1 MTDLITINISL
12 PDFQPFNMD
21 TIVCEAPRD
30 WTVDNLKGVVRL
42 ALRTDYKIQNNF
54 EILIFGPDSTEL
66 DDAASVLDLPDE
78 MLDVAINWEE
88 QEEEEEE
95 EE

>member
-1 MTDLITINISL
+1 MEKLIAINMSL
-12 PDFQPFNMD
+12 PDFEPFNMD
-21 TIVCEAPRD
+21 KITCEAPRD
-30 WTVDNLKGVVRL
+30 WTVDNLKGAVRL
-42 ALRTDYKIQNNF
+42 ALRMDYKIQNDF

-66 DDAASVLDLPDE
+66 DDTASVLDLPDE

-95 EE
+95 

>member
-1 MTDLITINISL
+1 MEKLITINMSL
-12 PDFQPFNMD
+12 PDFEPFNMD
-21 TIVCEAPRD
+21 TITCEAPRD
-30 WTVDNLKGVVRL
+30 WTVDNLKGAVRL
-42 ALRTDYKIQNNF
+42 ALRMDYKIQSDF

-66 DDAASVLDLPDE
+66 DDTASVLDLPDE

-95 EE
+95 